1 MDGTAGDQR
10 EFTRSKQTRHAGIT
24 AADYS
29 PSNGL
34 RIPSP
39 QSITEDLMSFRNEIG
54 ALLAWVLLL
63 PPMSPA
69 YAQGGPTGTL
79 NGRVLDQS
87 RSAIPGAA
95 VTAVNTATN
104 ESRASITNG
113 EGFYAVPAL
122 DRKSTCLNS

>member
-39 QSITEDLMSFRNEIG
+39 QSITEDLMSFSQRDWSTSGVGAPAAADVARVRAGRTDRNLERPRPG
-54 ALLAWVLLL
+54 SK
-63 PPMSPA
+63 PQRHSRR
-69 YAQGGPTGTL
+69 
-79 NGRVLDQS
+79 GRDSRQYGDQ
-87 RSAIPGAA
+87 
-95 VTAVNTATN
+95 
-104 ESRASITNG
+104 
-113 EGFYAVPAL
+113 
-122 DRKSTCLNS
+122 